1 MFLFLQQGS
10 ATAGWQALSL
20 AGWLHS
26 EEHQMLSANTQTT
39 FLHLAI
45 DLLHEMH
52 KAYGKRLT
60 TSDPC
65 ENDPLCISSSSILF
79 EQAEEPTL

>member
-10 ATAGWQALSL
+10 VTAGRQALSL
-20 AGWLHS
+20 TGWLHG
-26 EEHQMLSANTQTT
+26 EKYQMLSANEQTT

-45 DLLHEMH
+45 DPHEMH

-65 ENDPLCISSSSILF
+65 EEMHKGSFSSSILS

>member
-10 ATAGWQALSL
+10 ATAGRQALSL
-20 AGWLHS
+20 ARWLHG
-26 EEHQMLSANTQTT
+26 EEHQMLSANEQTT
-39 FLHLAI
+39 FLHLAT
-45 DLLHEMH
+45 DPHEMH

-65 ENDPLCISSSSILF
+65 ENDPLCISSSSILS
-79 EQAEEPTL
+79 EQAEEPTF